1 MAALEGGM
9 RKLSLLLSTL
19 ALLIAPAF
27 AEQTRP
33 LKFDQPNSGR
43 SLPVKEPK
51 YDGSCAAYGAGFVKV
66 AGTDTCVKVGGAVSI
81 GAGTSVRG
89 R

>member
-1 MAALEGGM
+1 M
-9 RKLSLLLSTL
+9 RKTFFI
-19 ALLIAPAF
+19 LIALAPPIAVAS

-33 LKFDQPNSGR
+33 FKLDRPAGAS

-51 YDGSCAAYGAGFVKV
+51 ADPSCSAYGAGFLKL
-66 AGTDTCVKVGGAVSI
+66 AGTDTCVKVGGAIGV
-81 GAGTSVRG
+81 GAGGTLG

>member
-1 MAALEGGM
+1 MQ
-9 RKLSLLLSTL
+9 KLCLLAIL
-19 ALLIAPAF
+19 ALSIVPAS
-27 AEQTRP
+27 AEQSRP
-33 LKFDQPNSGR
+33 LKFDQPSGK

-66 AGTDTCVKVGGAVSI
+66 AGTDTCVKVGGSVSI
-81 GAGTSVRG
+81 GTSVRG

>member
-1 MAALEGGM
+1 MQ
-9 RKLSLLLSTL
+9 KLFLLAILT
-19 ALLIAPAF
+19 LLIRPAS
-27 AEQTRP
+27 AEQSRP
-33 LKFDQPNSGR
+33 LKFDQPGAK

-66 AGTDTCVKVGGAVSI
+66 AGTDTCVKVGGSVSI
-81 GAGTSVRG
+81 GTSVRG

>member
-9 RKLSLLLSTL
+9 RKLSFLLSTL
-19 ALLIAPAF
+19 ALLTAPAF

-33 LKFDQPNSGR
+33 LKFDQPSGK

-66 AGTDTCVKVGGAVSI
+66 AGTDTCVKVGGSVSI
-81 GAGTSVRG
+81 GTSVRG

>member
-1 MAALEGGM
+1 M
-9 RKLSLLLSTL
+9 RKLSLVAAL
-19 ALLIAPAF
+19 ALTITPAF

-33 LKFDQPNSGR
+33 LKFDQPTKT
-43 SLPVKEPK
+43 LPVREPK

-66 AGTDTCVKVGGAVSI
+66 AGTDTCVKVGGSVSI
-81 GAGTSVRG
+81 GASVRG

>member
-1 MAALEGGM
+1 MQ
-9 RKLSLLLSTL
+9 KLSLLAIL
-19 ALLIAPAF
+19 ALSIVPAS
-27 AEQTRP
+27 AEQVRP
-33 LKFDQPNSGR
+33 LKFDQPSGR

-66 AGTDTCVKVGGAVSI
+66 AGTDTCVKVGGSVSI
-81 GAGTSVRG
+81 GTSVRG

>member
-1 MAALEGGM
+1 MQ
-9 RKLSLLLSTL
+9 KLSLLAIL
-19 ALLIAPAF
+19 ALSIVPAS
-27 AEQTRP
+27 AEQSRP
-33 LKFDQPNSGR
+33 LTFDQPRGK

-66 AGTDTCVKVGGAVSI
+66 AGTDTCVKVGGSVGI
-81 GAGTSVRG
+81 GTSVRG

>member
-1 MAALEGGM
+1 MQ
-9 RKLSLLLSTL
+9 KLCLLAIL
-19 ALLIAPAF
+19 ALSIVPAS
-27 AEQTRP
+27 AEQSRP
-33 LKFDQPNSGR
+33 LKFDQPGGK

-66 AGTDTCVKVGGAVSI
+66 AGTDTCVKVGGSVSI
-81 GAGTSVRG
+81 GTSVRG